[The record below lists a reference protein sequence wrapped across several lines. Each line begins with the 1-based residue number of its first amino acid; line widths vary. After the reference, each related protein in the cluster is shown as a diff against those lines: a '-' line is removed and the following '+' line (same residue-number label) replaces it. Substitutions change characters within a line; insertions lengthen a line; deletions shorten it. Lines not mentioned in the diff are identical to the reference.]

1 MQSSRV
7 STRQSSQSP
16 SHIRIPVPTGPPRAA
31 ELVAGPLEVSEPL
44 GSRRPTRLYRLT
56 GLRVFA
62 ALAVVLVHVGYHF
75 SSSNT
80 VDVAEAYGYTGVT
93 FFYLL
98 SGFVLTWSRPAAGPR
113 RFWWS
118 RFSRIWPLTVLLTVF
133 AFTVVAAQER
143 IPGTLGQVANL
154 LLLQAWW
161 PKGDWYFGG
170 NGVSWSLSC
179 EMFFYLLFPLLII
192 PIRRLRWRGLGL
204 AAAMVLTVQVGAPV
218 VAALLGVPGNV
229 YFWLFFVFPPY
240 RLLEFILGMLLA
252 RAVLLGLKLRWPR
265 AASLLALAALGLV
278 AFACTDYTVSTGQY
292 LDRPF
297 VALAVI
303 PWLAVLLLAAS
314 TQDLRHVSSWLR
326 SGLLVA
332 LGESSFAL
340 YLVHKPLYLFT
351 SSFGWWRN
359 TGHLLATGRLILFIA
374 LALGTA
380 AALHYWLEG
389 PLDRLLRSLPD
400 RIHRG
405 RRLQP
410 ALAGGASG
418 EGPPGWVTAV
428 YPKDLGPV
436 RPRPIPLRT
445 DPDQRCTSGRSRPQS
460 NRDPQM
466 ETDGP
471 PPRAP

>member
-1 MQSSRV
+1 
-7 STRQSSQSP
+7 
-16 SHIRIPVPTGPPRAA
+16 
-31 ELVAGPLEVSEPL
+31 L

>member
-410 ALAGGASG
+410 ALAGGGSG
-418 EGPPGWVTAV
+418 EAPPGWVTAV

>member
-1 MQSSRV
+1 MQTSRV

-389 PLDRLLRSLPD
+389 PLDRLLRRLPD

>member
-1 MQSSRV
+1 MGRTHRT
-7 STRQSSQSP
+7 STRPIAPSSN
-16 SHIRIPVPTGPPRAA
+16 RLPPRAQAAPGCSA
-31 ELVAGPLEVSEPL
+31 ELVHGPLTVAPAP
-44 GSRRPTRLYRLT
+44 GRPTRLDRLT

-75 SSSNT
+75 TNSNT

-98 SGFVLTWSRPAAGPR
+98 SGFVLTWSKPDPRPA

-118 RFSRIWPLTVLLTVF
+118 RFSRIWPLTFLLTVF
-133 AFTVVAAQER
+133 AFTVIAAQER
-143 IPGTLGQVANL
+143 IPGPAGHLANV

-161 PKGDWYFGG
+161 PRGSWYFGG

-192 PIRRLRWRGLGL
+192 PIRRLGWCGLGMV
-204 AAAMVLTVQVGAPV
+204 AAAVLTIQVGAPV
-218 VAALLGVPGNV
+218 LAALLGMPAKI
-229 YFWLFFVFPPY
+229 YFWLFFIFPPY

-252 RAVLLGLKLRWPR
+252 RAVGLGLQLRWPR
-265 AASLLALAALGLV
+265 STSLLALSALAGV
-278 AFACTDYTVSTGQY
+278 AFACTEYTVSTGQY

-303 PWLAVLLLAAS
+303 PWLMVLLLAAA
-314 TQDLRHVSSWLR
+314 TQDLRRVSSWLR
-326 SGLLVA
+326 SGVLVG

-351 SSFGWWRN
+351 SRFGWWQN
-359 TGHLLATGRLILFIA
+359 SGHLAATGRLVLFIG

-380 AALHYWLEG
+380 AALHRWLEG
-389 PLDRLLRSLPD
+389 PLDRLLRRLPD
-400 RIHRG
+400 RIHLPRQP
-405 RRLQP
+405 QP
-410 ALAGGASG
+410 ALLATAQAPSG
-418 EGPPGWVTAV
+418 RPWAPGPPGAR
-428 YPKDLGPV
+428 
-436 RPRPIPLRT
+436 RPRSPSARLSP
-445 DPDQRCTSGRSRPQS
+445 PPGPGGTSGRCRPRLR
-460 NRDPQM
+460 RDPRT
-466 ETDGP
+466 EIGGR

>member
-31 ELVAGPLEVSEPL
+31 GLVAGPLEVSEPL

-389 PLDRLLRSLPD
+389 PLDRLLRRLPD

>member
-31 ELVAGPLEVSEPL
+31 GLVAGPLEVSEPL